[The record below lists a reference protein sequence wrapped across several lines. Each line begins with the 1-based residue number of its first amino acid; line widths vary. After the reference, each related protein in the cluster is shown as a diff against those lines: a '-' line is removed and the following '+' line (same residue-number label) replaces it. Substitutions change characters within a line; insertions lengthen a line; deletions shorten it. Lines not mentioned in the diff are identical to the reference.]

1 MKGCVRTISWFHILF
16 LFCLNSRCLYFWNL
30 GKLKINLMISKA
42 WNHPRDCLALLEWQC
57 MLHTHTNKLYYRDC
71 VCHICIE
78 AANKTQ
84 SSLEFIWSINLVV
97 VYRTIT
103 ICNLLKLEEPP
114 LRLHDEHCA
123 SEHTWKSKFEYFR
136 LVVAATLCVRLYTVE
151 GMKNDEFENTNLN
164 QFKYISYILLW

>member
-16 LFCLNSRCLYFWNL
+16 FVCLNSRCLYFWNL

-57 MLHTHTNKLYYRDC
+57 MLHTHTQTNYIIATMC
-71 VCHICIE
+71 VSHLHRSRKQ
-78 AANKTQ
+78 NT

-151 GMKNDEFENTNLN
+151 GNEERRIWKH
-164 QFKYISYILLW
+164 